1 MIGYVMVGSS
11 DLDRSAVF
19 YDAILQPL
27 GLSQVSRTESYI
39 AYAPKADLEAIEF
52 YVTLPYDGGRCTYG
66 NGSMIAF
73 AAEASQALNQF
84 HAIGLKSGGTDEGAP
99 GPREEG
105 SDICYAYLRDPDGNK
120 ICAFL
125 PTPPY
130 RSTDE

>member
-1 MIGYVMVGSS
+1 MIGCVMVGSS

-66 NGSMIAF
+66 NGSMIAL
-73 AAEASQALNQF
+73 AAESMEALSQF
-84 HAIGLKSGGTDEGAP
+84 HTIGLKSGGTDEGEP

-105 SDICYAYLRDPDGNK
+105 SDICYAYLRDPEGNK
-120 ICAFL
+120 ICAFCAN
-125 PTPPY
+125 PTG
-130 RSTDE
+130 